1 MWPLYVVSV
10 KDVVEPMMLNKLNI
24 ILVCLS
30 TVAVAVFVTLIPEVL
45 PVTSLWRLLAGGR
58 QPLGV
63 NMKEE
68 MGCGGNGQ
76 HAANTLQLRATSML
90 QVSRP
95 PVDGIN
101 LFY

>member
-45 PVTSLWRLLAGGR
+45 PVTSLWRILDGGR

-63 NMKEE
+63 QMKEE
-68 MGCGGNGQ
+68 MGCGSSGH
-76 HAANTLQLRATSML
+76 HAASLNTLQLRETSM
-90 QVSRP
+90 QVSHT
-95 PVDGIN
+95 PVN
-101 LFY
+101 CE